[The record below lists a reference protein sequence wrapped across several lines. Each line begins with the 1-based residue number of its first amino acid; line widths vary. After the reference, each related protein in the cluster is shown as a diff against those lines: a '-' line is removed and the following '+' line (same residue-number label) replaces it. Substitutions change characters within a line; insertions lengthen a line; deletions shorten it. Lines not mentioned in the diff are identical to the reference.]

1 MKEMRRL
8 SCSLLDWPLLR
19 RSFLLIAAVSVSL
32 SAIVGIPPAQA
43 QQLTEISISDLLK
56 LPSAGGLQ
64 TAQNEYGPDA
74 SLVNDPGNNVLG
86 LDISTP
92 AVVRR
97 GSATIMEFPI
107 PYLNKPAANAAP
119 CMPGMPSDPG
129 STHEITFDQNG
140 GTVLWVTGQNYDT
153 LVKVS
158 LNGQLQLYSLPSGSG
173 PHGIAFDAAGQLWVT
188 LEFSGKIAKID
199 DNGNIVAEY
208 DANLVCT
215 TCPQPINTHPHG
227 LGIGSDGATVW
238 YTGKATGTVGRVMP
252 DGEVENYALK
262 NVGSVPI
269 YIKAGPD
276 GNMWVTELVGNAI
289 ARVTPEGSVTEFPIP
304 TLNSRPIAIVPEPD
318 GKAMWFSE
326 EASDKVGRITFDG
339 TITEYQVPKRQRN
352 VILAAL
358 WFDNKGNLWT
368 QQYVDE
374 NNPRPKGPDYIVR
387 IDKSIVTT
395 DPSRIGKIPITFY
408 AVPTRQTVM
417 HRIIQGPDQAMWF
430 TELFANKVG
439 RLVPK

>member
-1 MKEMRRL
+1 LLSAPLAAPPSVLSSCRCRL
-8 SCSLLDWPLLR
+8 SFAST
-19 RSFLLIAAVSVSL
+19 
-32 SAIVGIPPAQA
+32 IVGIPPAQA
-43 QQLTEISISDLLK
+43 QQLTEISISDLLR
-56 LPSAGGLQ
+56 LSSAAGLQ

-74 SLVNDPGNNVLG
+74 SLMSNDPGNNVLG

-107 PYLNKPAANAAP
+107 PYLIKPAANAPP

-173 PHGIAFDAAGQLWVT
+173 PHGIAFDASGQLWVT

-227 LGIGSDGATVW
+227 PGIGSDGATVW
-238 YTGKATGTVGRVMP
+238 YTGKATGTVGRVVP

-289 ARVTPEGSVTEFPIP
+289 ARVTPEGLVTEFPIP
-304 TLNSRPIAIVPEPD
+304 TFNSRPIAIVPEPD

-326 EASDKVGRITFDG
+326 EASDKVGRITLDG

-358 WFDNKGNLWT
+358 WFDNQGNLWT

-395 DPSRIGKIPITFY
+395 DPSRIGKLPITFY